1 MASKIK
7 NIADSGS
14 EASPGPTLQLLNRSI
29 RLVTIMPRV
38 WDIILRFIR
47 EPKGLLGLTLVVIIV
62 SSAILADWIVPYDPI
77 KIDVRARLQTP
88 SLEHLLGTDQIGRDV
103 FSRAIM
109 GGRIALKVA
118 LVSISIALIVGL
130 MLGLIAGYG
139 PRWLDY
145 GIILFFDT
153 IRSFPIIMFA
163 LAVVTIVGPSI
174 QTVILVVI
182 VASIPTYGRI
192 VRAQTQSMKN
202 TEFILAERAL
212 GASMPRVLCLHI
224 LPNII
229 GPILIVASMDIPGVV
244 AIEAGMS
251 FLGFGVR
258 PPTPSWGSILNDGY
272 SFIRNTPWLVISAGV
287 PLILTTLGF
296 TFLGETLRDIFD
308 PKLGKDK

>member
-1 MASKIK
+1 MTSKLK
-7 NIADSGS
+7 DLADSGS
-14 EASPGPTLQLLNRSI
+14 RASLEPALHLSDRSI
-29 RLVTIMPRV
+29 RLATIMPRA
-38 WDIILRFIR
+38 WDIILRLIR
-47 EPKGLLGLTLVVIIV
+47 EPIGLLGLMLVVIIV

-77 KIDVRARLQTP
+77 KINVRARLQSP
-88 SLEHLLGTDQIGRDV
+88 STEHLLGTDQMGRDV

-118 LVSISIALIVGL
+118 LVSISIALAAGL
-130 MLGLIAGYG
+130 ILGLIAGYG

-145 GIILFFDT
+145 AIILFFDT

-174 QTVILVVI
+174 QTVMLVVI

-192 VRAQTQSMKN
+192 VRSQTQSMKN
-202 TEFILAERAL
+202 TEFILAERAM
-212 GASMPRVLCLHI
+212 GASMPRVLCLHM

-229 GPILIVASMDIPGVV
+229 GPLLIVASMDIPGVV

-272 SFIRNTPWLVISAGV
+272 SFIRNTPWLAISAGV

-308 PKLGKDK
+308 PRLGRDK